1 MRTNG
6 GVQRSTEKE
15 AQAESF
21 LECAVSIYHL
31 EAAWRI
37 MPCRI
42 CTVNAAEAVT
52 YVTGIWVEPRVEHSS
67 LTVRDACFFIYGK
80 SEEEDKREPLTIDRE
95 GRVC

>member
-67 LTVRDACFFIYGK
+67 LTVRDACFLFTEK
-80 SEEEDKREPLTIDRE
+80 AKKRTKGNR
-95 GRVC
+95 